1 MTSSAAGSAC
11 CGSRRWRGPCGSD
24 RGSDLDRGFRWRGA
38 GSWCAPAGS
47 LNGLRLANPA
57 QLFLDAPSDS
67 GEQVGCLKFGQG
79 GGLRFGETSVRAFQD
94 GPAERLGE
102 LAVPGFR
109 AADLVERLGEELH
122 DVEPIH
128 GDGGI
133 VEALA
138 NGRDERTAHVADHLD
153 DATG

>member
-1 MTSSAAGSAC
+1 
-11 CGSRRWRGPCGSD
+11 
-24 RGSDLDRGFRWRGA
+24 
-38 GSWCAPAGS
+38 
-47 LNGLRLANPA
+47 
-57 QLFLDAPSDS
+57 
-67 GEQVGCLKFGQG
+67 V
-79 GGLRFGETSVRAFQD
+79 SVRAFQD

-109 AADLVERLGEELH
+109 AADLIERLGEELH

-138 NGRDERTAHVADHLD
+138 NGRDERTTHVADHLD

>member
-1 MTSSAAGSAC
+1 MRQAIAVNRSDASS
-11 CGSRRWRGPCGSD
+11 
-24 RGSDLDRGFRWRGA
+24 
-38 GSWCAPAGS
+38 
-47 LNGLRLANPA
+47 
-57 QLFLDAPSDS
+57 
-67 GEQVGCLKFGQG
+67 GQG

-109 AADLVERLGEELH
+109 AADLIERLGEELH

-138 NGRDERTAHVADHLD
+138 NGRDERTTHVADHLD
-153 DATG
+153 DRPGEPPCVARNALNFATVSLPR